1 MKKQWTFKTKIILW
15 TLSITSIPL
24 IISYLIFLNSKLH
37 DFDEKIKM
45 SLQETGFSM
54 AHSVL
59 IKEKLITHDNDGSIQ
74 KYTLD
79 FIENLNNVDLIVV
92 ADMNGIKYSHLDE
105 SQIGQVYVGS
115 DKQKVLAT
123 GERYFSIM
131 EGSQG
136 KTLRWFEP
144 IFDEQQQIG
153 FVMVG
158 KYYRDITVANTD
170 IMRNYVLLCL
180 SVIGLAGIGAK
191 FFSSSIQKRML
202 NMEPEEI
209 ARLYRQKRL
218 SLKV

>member
-1 MKKQWTFKTKIILW
+1 
-15 TLSITSIPL
+15 
-24 IISYLIFLNSKLH
+24 
-37 DFDEKIKM
+37 M

-131 EGSQG
+131 EG
-136 KTLRWFEP
+136 
-144 IFDEQQQIG
+144 
-153 FVMVG
+153 
-158 KYYRDITVANTD
+158 
-170 IMRNYVLLCL
+170 
-180 SVIGLAGIGAK
+180 
-191 FFSSSIQKRML
+191 
-202 NMEPEEI
+202 
-209 ARLYRQKRL
+209 
-218 SLKV
+218 

>member
-1 MKKQWTFKTKIILW
+1 
-15 TLSITSIPL
+15 
-24 IISYLIFLNSKLH
+24 
-37 DFDEKIKM
+37 M

-170 IMRNYVLLCL
+170 IMRNYVLL
-180 SVIGLAGIGAK
+180 
-191 FFSSSIQKRML
+191 
-202 NMEPEEI
+202 
-209 ARLYRQKRL
+209 
-218 SLKV
+218 